1 MQQYP
6 TSEKMAKTFKFD
18 IITPDGI
25 VFSGSVDSLRA
36 PGTEGGFGVLADH
49 APFMTTV
56 GIGVIQVRMAEN
68 GSGTRDRLFAVS
80 GGFIEVLQNSVTML
94 AETCE
99 LAKDIDLDRAKVALQ
114 RAKERLQSPGPEVD
128 IIRAQLAMQRALNR
142 IKVAESI

>member
-1 MQQYP
+1 
-6 TSEKMAKTFKFD
+6 MAKTFKFD

-25 VFSGSVDSLRA
+25 VFSGNVDSLRA
-36 PGTEGGFGVLADH
+36 PGAEGGFGVLADH

-56 GIGVIQVRMAEN
+56 GIGVIQINGVEN
-68 GSGTRDRLFAVS
+68 GSGSSDRLFAVS

-99 LAKDIDLDRAKVALQ
+99 PAEEIDLERAKASLQ
-114 RAKERLQSPGPEVD
+114 RARDRLQSSGPDID

-142 IKVAESI
+142 IKVAESV

>member
-1 MQQYP
+1 
-6 TSEKMAKTFKFD
+6 MAKPFKFD

-25 VFSGSVDSLRA
+25 VFSGKVDSLRA
-36 PGTEGGFGVLADH
+36 PGSEGGFGVLADH

-56 GIGVIQVRMAEN
+56 GIGVIQISMAEN
-68 GSGTRDRLFAVS
+68 GSRSGDRLFAVS

-99 LAKDIDLDRAKVALQ
+99 PAEKIDLDRAKAALQ
-114 RAKERLQSPGPEVD
+114 RAKDRLQSSGPEID

-142 IKVAESI
+142 IKVAESA

>member
-1 MQQYP
+1 
-6 TSEKMAKTFKFD
+6 MAKTFKFD

-25 VFSGSVDSLRA
+25 VFSGKVDSLRA
-36 PGTEGGFGVLADH
+36 PGSEGGFGVLADH

-56 GIGVIQVRMAEN
+56 GIGVIQARLVEN
-68 GSGTRDRLFAVS
+68 GSASGDRLFAVS

-99 LAKDIDLDRAKVALQ
+99 PAEKIDLERAKAALQ
-114 RAKERLQSPGPEVD
+114 RAKDRLQAPGPEID

-142 IKVAESI
+142 IKVAESA